1 MADQL
6 GAQGGRPCR
15 ALTARPAPGR
25 MQQGHDLR
33 NGRPA
38 VSEDRVD
45 QILHNLRRQAEHN
58 TWMMMSLMLALCAVL
73 LVAVLVLP
81 LFGLRVAVVTAVA
94 TVLGIV
100 VVCYLVCVTRATGRK
115 RPRV

>member
-1 MADQL
+1 M
-6 GAQGGRPCR
+6 
-15 ALTARPAPGR
+15 
-25 MQQGHDLR
+25 
-33 NGRPA
+33 
-38 VSEDRVD
+38 SEDRVD

-73 LVAVLVLP
+73 VVAVLVLP
-81 LFGLRVAVVTAVA
+81 LFGLRVAAVTAVA

-115 RPRV
+115 RPARVKT